1 MNGITT
7 AKDYLNLAAL
17 KIEEEL
23 DRLLIVKDPPIVYE
37 AMRYSTLGG
46 GKRIRA
52 ALCFLGAYG
61 KEELALPAACA
72 TEMIHAYSLIH
83 DDLPC
88 MDDDDF
94 RRGKPSCH
102 KAFGEAI
109 ALLAGDALVSKAF
122 EVLAEQKNGTLLALK
137 ELASASGADNMVG
150 GQVLDLEA
158 ENKDISLEDL
168 QTIHSKK
175 TGALITVSLKLG
187 ALAAGREGLMTQI
200 SSYGHK
206 IGLAFQITDDILDVV
221 GTKDSLGK
229 TPGKDASS
237 GKNTYVTLLG
247 IEEAKSLAAKNI
259 LEAKETVKGLPGEQ
273 ILREF
278 ADYILVRTK

>member
-1 MNGITT
+1 MKDIST
-7 AKDYLNLAAL
+7 AKDYLNLAAT
-17 KIEEEL
+17 KVEEEL
-23 DRLLIVKDPPIVYE
+23 DRLLIVKDPPIIYE

-46 GKRIRA
+46 GKRLRS

-72 TEMIHAYSLIH
+72 VEMIHAYSLIH

-88 MDDDDF
+88 MDDDDL

-109 ALLAGDALVSKAF
+109 ALLAGDALIARAF
-122 EVLAEQKNGTLLALK
+122 EVLTEQKNCTLQAVK
-137 ELASASGADNMVG
+137 ELAIASGADMMVG

-158 ENKDISLEDL
+158 ENKDITFEDL
-168 QTIHSKK
+168 KTIHTKK

-187 ALAAGREGLMTQI
+187 ALSAGRQGLLSQI
-200 SSYGHK
+200 SSYGQK

-237 GKNTYVTLLG
+237 GKNTYVSLLG
-247 IEEAKSLAAKNI
+247 MEKAKVLAEKNV
-259 LEAKETVKGLPGEQ
+259 LEAKETAKGLPGEQ
-273 ILREF
+273 ILKDF
-278 ADYILVRTK
+278 ADFILFRNN